1 MSLICSAVQHFK
13 SQLDLLFCLWD
24 VDDNGTIDHEEM
36 KNGIVK
42 LGYDPAIQMSTDDWE
57 NFSLHRLLLNEDQEL
72 DRESFELAMRFQLA
86 DYSQV
91 FLQIVMDCQPSSP
104 LHCLLVCHGWQV
116 W

>member
-1 MSLICSAVQHFK
+1 MQ
-13 SQLDLLFCLWD
+13 
-24 VDDNGTIDHEEM
+24 

-57 NFSLHRLLLNEDQEL
+57 NFSLHGLLLNEDQEL

-91 FLQIVMDCQPSSP
+91 FLPWKWIYKFFGRKRIYIVWWCVRVGK
-104 LHCLLVCHGWQV
+104 CGR
-116 W
+116 

>member
-1 MSLICSAVQHFK
+1 MMMTFWQ
-13 SQLDLLFCLWD
+13 
-24 VDDNGTIDHEEM
+24 

-57 NFSLHRLLLNEDQEL
+57 NFSLHGLLLNEDQEL

-91 FLQIVMDCQPSSP
+91 FLRIVMDCQPSSP